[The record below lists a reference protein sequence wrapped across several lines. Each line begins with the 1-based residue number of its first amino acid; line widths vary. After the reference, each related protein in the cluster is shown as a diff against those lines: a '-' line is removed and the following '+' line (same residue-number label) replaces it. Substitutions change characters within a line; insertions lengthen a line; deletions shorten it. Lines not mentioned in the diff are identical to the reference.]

1 MGLNNVKGLMYVTYT
16 DGYLTLYTQ
25 SCNEISLCVMDV
37 RDT

>member
-1 MGLNNVKGLMYVTYT
+1 MGLNNVKGLMYVRYT

-25 SCNEISLCVMDV
+25 SCNEISLCVMDL